1 MNNLTCTSE
10 IVRMAKTYFAMS
22 EDEIESALM
31 KAKKKKDF
39 SESYLYSI
47 LISAEPY
54 FSRYLEDTPVDLQRK
69 IGRVA
74 FDGLNYSTFRL
85 YETPQDTRYRLTE
98 FFAMTSSYGINPY
111 KIFYSTVISKA
122 HLFYNREGKYSI
134 YKHETSNF
142 EVVSNAIEEQLG
154 IDKAKVAKMY
164 ERCSSL
170 SYKVDIEKI
179 EKNYRAIRRLS
190 YNSASIFNNIEVKE
204 ILRNNPT
211 LYSCSQ
217 IESAFNYLKKK
228 AEIYKAKNNDKRCVE
243 DILNSWIKNNSSSL
257 AINVEGMKS
266 KERALYNF
274 LTTIASKDKVASVI
288 YSIFDNPTSI
298 STINKISSD
307 TFFKHEN
314 YEKVIKTL
322 IYFLDAPSKEKYP
335 LNTFNYLKNS
345 KLVYSIDYKRLKGFL
360 DKVKN
365 CDIQDKTNLMQRF
378 VEKGDAI
385 YSYFDKYTDDE
396 ILEKLRTDKIL
407 FRIKLYNM
415 TKSMIAHKFYEV
427 FSDNP
432 DEKFN
437 YLNDLL
443 CENYNLEIICS
454 HINKATSYIDI
465 LKKVLN
471 RNGNVLPFAKEIEEN
486 ALSFLGVY
494 FQYEE
499 KYIKVD
505 FDEAMKLFMT
515 KVDNVKKEIDTL
527 YENGVDDAKK
537 RYDSVDAL
545 YRTFKEN
552 TENKL
557 SKNNNPVLRREEFKK
572 DLQEVVKA
580 LEKEVETKQLSIYD
594 YKDGANDKYQAL
606 SILKKVQARFNTFD
620 SYIEKENNMML

>member
-1 MNNLTCTSE
+1 M
-10 IVRMAKTYFAMS
+10 
-22 EDEIESALM
+22 
-31 KAKKKKDF
+31 
-39 SESYLYSI
+39 
-47 LISAEPY
+47 
-54 FSRYLEDTPVDLQRK
+54 
-69 IGRVA
+69 A

-142 EVVSNAIEEQLG
+142 EVVSNAIDEQLG

-274 LTTIASKDKVASVI
+274 LTTIASNDKVASVI

-314 YEKVIKTL
+314 YMKVIKTL

-505 FDEAMKLFMT
+505 FGEAMEMFMT
-515 KVDNVKKEIDTL
+515 KVDDAKKEIDTL

-620 SYIEKENNMML
+620 SYIEKENNRML

>member
-170 SYKVDIEKI
+170 YYKVDIEKI

-274 LTTIASKDKVASVI
+274 LTTIASNDKVASVI

-314 YEKVIKTL
+314 YMKVIKTL

-427 FSDNP
+427 FSNNP

-545 YRTFKEN
+545 YRTFKVN

-594 YKDGANDKYQAL
+594 YKDGVNDKYQAL

-620 SYIEKENNMML
+620 SYIEKENNRML

>member
-54 FSRYLEDTPVDLQRK
+54 FSRYLEDTSVDLQRK

-170 SYKVDIEKI
+170 YYKVDIEKI

-274 LTTIASKDKVASVI
+274 LTTIASNDKVASVI

-314 YEKVIKTL
+314 YMKVIKTL

-427 FSDNP
+427 FSNNP

-505 FDEAMKLFMT
+505 FGEAMEMFMT
-515 KVDNVKKEIDTL
+515 KVDDAKKEIDTL

-594 YKDGANDKYQAL
+594 YKDGVNDKYQAL

-620 SYIEKENNMML
+620 SYIEKENNRML

>member
-274 LTTIASKDKVASVI
+274 LTTIASNDKVASVI

-314 YEKVIKTL
+314 YMKVIKTL

-427 FSDNP
+427 FSNNP

-545 YRTFKEN
+545 YRTFKVN

-594 YKDGANDKYQAL
+594 YKDGVNDKYQAL

-620 SYIEKENNMML
+620 SYIEKENNRML

>member
-228 AEIYKAKNNDKRCVE
+228 A
-243 DILNSWIKNNSSSL
+243 
-257 AINVEGMKS
+257 
-266 KERALYNF
+266 
-274 LTTIASKDKVASVI
+274 
-288 YSIFDNPTSI
+288 
-298 STINKISSD
+298 
-307 TFFKHEN
+307 
-314 YEKVIKTL
+314 
-322 IYFLDAPSKEKYP
+322 
-335 LNTFNYLKNS
+335 
-345 KLVYSIDYKRLKGFL
+345 
-360 DKVKN
+360 
-365 CDIQDKTNLMQRF
+365 
-378 VEKGDAI
+378 
-385 YSYFDKYTDDE
+385 
-396 ILEKLRTDKIL
+396 
-407 FRIKLYNM
+407 
-415 TKSMIAHKFYEV
+415 
-427 FSDNP
+427 
-432 DEKFN
+432 
-437 YLNDLL
+437 
-443 CENYNLEIICS
+443 
-454 HINKATSYIDI
+454 
-465 LKKVLN
+465 
-471 RNGNVLPFAKEIEEN
+471 
-486 ALSFLGVY
+486 
-494 FQYEE
+494 
-499 KYIKVD
+499 
-505 FDEAMKLFMT
+505 
-515 KVDNVKKEIDTL
+515 
-527 YENGVDDAKK
+527 
-537 RYDSVDAL
+537 
-545 YRTFKEN
+545 
-552 TENKL
+552 
-557 SKNNNPVLRREEFKK
+557 
-572 DLQEVVKA
+572 
-580 LEKEVETKQLSIYD
+580 
-594 YKDGANDKYQAL
+594 
-606 SILKKVQARFNTFD
+606 
-620 SYIEKENNMML
+620 

>member
-170 SYKVDIEKI
+170 YYKVDIEKI

-274 LTTIASKDKVASVI
+274 LTTIASNDKVASVI

-314 YEKVIKTL
+314 YMKVIKTL

-427 FSDNP
+427 FSNNP

-505 FDEAMKLFMT
+505 FGEAMEMFMT
-515 KVDNVKKEIDTL
+515 KVDDAKKEIDTL

-594 YKDGANDKYQAL
+594 YKDGVNDKYQAL

-620 SYIEKENNMML
+620 SYIEKENNRML

>member
-228 AEIYKAKNNDKRCVE
+228 VEIYKAKNNDKRCVE

-274 LTTIASKDKVASVI
+274 LTTIASNDKVASVI

-427 FSDNP
+427 FSNNP

-505 FDEAMKLFMT
+505 FGEAMEMFMT
-515 KVDNVKKEIDTL
+515 KVDDAKKEIDTL

-594 YKDGANDKYQAL
+594 YKDGVNDKYQAL

-620 SYIEKENNMML
+620 SYIEKENNRML

>member
-228 AEIYKAKNNDKRCVE
+228 AEIYKVKNNDKRCVE

-314 YEKVIKTL
+314 YMKVIKTL

-427 FSDNP
+427 FSNNP

-505 FDEAMKLFMT
+505 FDEAMEVFMT

-620 SYIEKENNMML
+620 SYIEKENNRML

>member
-228 AEIYKAKNNDKRCVE
+228 AEIYKAKNNDKRCVK

-274 LTTIASKDKVASVI
+274 LTTIASNDKVASVI

-314 YEKVIKTL
+314 YMKVIKTL

-427 FSDNP
+427 FSNNP

-505 FDEAMKLFMT
+505 FGEAMEMFMT
-515 KVDNVKKEIDTL
+515 KVDDAKKEIDTL

-594 YKDGANDKYQAL
+594 YKDGVNDKYQAL

-620 SYIEKENNMML
+620 SYIEKENNRML